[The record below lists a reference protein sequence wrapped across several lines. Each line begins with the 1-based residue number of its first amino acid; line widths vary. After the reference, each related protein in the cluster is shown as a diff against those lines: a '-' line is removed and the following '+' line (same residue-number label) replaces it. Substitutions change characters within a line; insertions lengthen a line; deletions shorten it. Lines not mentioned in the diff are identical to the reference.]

1 MALTKVYK
9 VDNQLRIEVGNNT
22 SYGNASWYA
31 IAGFTDTS
39 ITLMYH
45 GRTNN
50 YVDMEIFFAD
60 FQDNLGNSY
69 SNMAAISNYLA
80 PLIG

>member
-9 VDNQLRIEVGNNT
+9 VDNQLRIEVGSNIT
-22 SYGNASWYA
+22 YGNASWYG
-31 IAGFTDTS
+31 IAGFTDNS
-39 ITLMYH
+39 VTLMYH

-50 YVDMEIFFAD
+50 YVDIEIYFAD

-69 SNMAAISNYLA
+69 NTRTAISNYLA
-80 PLIG
+80 PIIG

>member
-9 VDNQLRIEVGNNT
+9 VDNQLRIEEGSNI
-22 SYGNASWYA
+22 SYGNAAWYA
-31 IAGFTDTS
+31 ISDFTGTS
-39 ITLMYH
+39 VTLMYH
-45 GRTNN
+45 GRTN
-50 YVDMEIFFAD
+50 VDLDVTIAFVD

-69 SNMAAISNYLA
+69 ATKAAISNYLA